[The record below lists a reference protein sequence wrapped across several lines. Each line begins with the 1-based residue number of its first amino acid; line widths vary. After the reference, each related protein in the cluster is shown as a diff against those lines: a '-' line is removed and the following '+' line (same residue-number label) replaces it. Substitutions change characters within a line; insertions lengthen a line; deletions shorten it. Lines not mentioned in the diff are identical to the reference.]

1 MKHRKVGKVTDNNIK
16 IPGFDIIKLMV
27 IELARVGHEE
37 RMNGEG
43 V

>member
-1 MKHRKVGKVTDNNIK
+1 MKHRKVGKVTDDYIK
-16 IPGFDIIKLMV
+16 IASFDIIKLMV
-27 IELARVGHEE
+27 IQLTRVGHEE